1 MKVFQKKEFFKIKKM
16 CIYKQFKEKKNYTE
30 YVFSMCVKS
39 LSA

>member
-1 MKVFQKKEFFKIKKM
+1 M
-16 CIYKQFKEKKNYTE
+16 CTGIYKQFEEKKNYTE